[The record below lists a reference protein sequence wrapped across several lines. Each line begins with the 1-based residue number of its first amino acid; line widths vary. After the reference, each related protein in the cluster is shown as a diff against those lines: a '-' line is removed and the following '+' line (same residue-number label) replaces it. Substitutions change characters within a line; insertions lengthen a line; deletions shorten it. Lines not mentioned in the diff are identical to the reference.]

1 MEYPSVGEQHHKLT
15 DYRSWLSDARRLAPL
30 FLKEKIMNTENYPT
44 FRKELGMKELSSE
57 AMDKVKSEIA
67 NGKYE
72 KDQVI
77 EKIYESE

>member
-1 MEYPSVGEQHHKLT
+1 MECPSNGEQYHKLT

-30 FLKEKIMNTENYPT
+30 FLKENIMTTENYPT
-44 FRKELGMKELSSE
+44 FRKELGMKELSRE

-67 NGKYE
+67 NGKYD

>member
-1 MEYPSVGEQHHKLT
+1 MT
-15 DYRSWLSDARRLAPL
+15 
-30 FLKEKIMNTENYPT
+30 TENYPT
-44 FRKELGMKELSSE
+44 FRKELGMKELSKE

-67 NGKYE
+67 NGKYD